1 MKTSVQYPSRAQPLR
16 RIAVAVASL
25 SLGVAATFGS
35 AMVLAQDAP
44 PRPPMGDHGPRGHG
58 PMPGGPGM
66 GMLGGRLLDKVGAT
80 ADQKARIDQ
89 IMKSAKTDLSS
100 QRDADRAGHDQMLKL
115 LSAPTVDRVAIE
127 KLRVQQSA
135 QRDAASRRMT
145 QALADAAD
153 VLTPEQRAK
162 VSVEIQDREA
172 RMKQRFDKAR
182 EQRPPRG

>member
-1 MKTSVQYPSRAQPLR
+1 MKTSFSHPVRVQPLR
-16 RIAVAVASL
+16 RIAVAVATL
-25 SLGVAATFGS
+25 SMGVAATFGS

-80 ADQKARIDQ
+80 PDQKARIDQ
-89 IMKSAKTDLSS
+89 IMKAAMTDLSS
-100 QRDADRAGHDQMLKL
+100 QRDADRVGHDQMLKL
-115 LSAPTVDRVAIE
+115 LSAPTIDRAAIE
-127 KLRVQQSA
+127 QLRVQQSA
-135 QRDAASRRMT
+135 QRDLASKRMT
-145 QALADAAD
+145 QAFADAAD

-172 RMKQRFDKAR
+172 RMKDHLDKAR
-182 EQRPPRG
+182 AQRAPRG